1 MTAIEAAVRVMESEG
16 IDLAFGVPG
25 AAILPLYEALKRSAI
40 RHVLVRHEEGG
51 THSAEGYSRARSGKI
66 GVCIGTSGPAG
77 TNMVTGLYSAMAD
90 SVPILCI
97 TGQAPRAKLHKED
110 FQAIDVA
117 AITAPVTKWSL
128 TVMEGAQLP
137 WVFRKAF
144 QIMRSDRPGPVHIDL
159 PLDVQREVITYDP
172 DADEPLEVT
181 KPRPGRKAIRKAI
194 DLLQEAERPVIV
206 AGGGVISADASE
218 ILVSFAEVTG
228 TPVIPTLMGWGA
240 IPDDHPL
247 HAGMVGLQ
255 TQHRYGN
262 ATFLD
267 SDFVLGIGN
276 RWANRQTGSLEVFTQ
291 GRTFVHIDIEPTQ
304 IGRVFCPDLGIVSD
318 ARYALEALLTEA
330 YERKAAGDLQ
340 RRDDWVT
347 KVQERKRTMLRRTD
361 FDNVP
366 IKPQRVFREINEAF
380 GDDTQFVTAIG
391 LYQIASGQ
399 FQRINKPRNYLI
411 CGQAGPLGWEV
422 SACIGAKLANP
433 EKEVV
438 GVVGDYS
445 LQFLIEEL
453 AVGAQYKIPF
463 VMILLNNAYLG
474 LIRQAETAYK
484 MDYEVQLSFQNINA
498 PEVGEYGVDH
508 VKAAEAFGCRAIRV
522 FDPLGAPRD
531 RDVAGAR
538 ARRGHHRTDYQH
550 RDGNRDQQD
559 RRVRADPRS
568 AEFRRLPTGAGV
580 DGYERHR
587 IHRSRDHG
595 APDGGSSPEGRAS
608 SVPAYARADAQRADR
623 RRRDRV
629 SVGQSGGPGVG
640 DRDPDGSRHAGRRCR
655 AVRTGRGRR
664 RAFGRE
670 DRRGHELDLADRD
683 EEVRRTDQRARL

>member
-1 MTAIEAAVRVMESEG
+1 MTAAEAAVHVMESEG
-16 IDLAFGVPG
+16 IHLAFGVPG

-51 THSAEGYSRARSGKI
+51 THAAEGYSRARSGNV

-77 TNMVTGLYSAMAD
+77 TNMVTGLYSAIAD

-128 TVMEGAQLP
+128 TVMEGAQVP

-144 QIMRSDRPGPVHIDL
+144 QVMRSGRPGPVHIDL
-159 PLDVQREVITYDP
+159 PLDVQREMISYDP
-172 DADEPLEVT
+172 DVDEPLEVT
-181 KPRPGRKAIRKAI
+181 KPRPSGKAIRKAV
-194 DLLQEAERPVIV
+194 DMLFAAERPVII
-206 AGGGVISADASE
+206 AGGGVIAAE
-218 ILVSFAEVTG
+218 ACEKLVSFAEVTG

-262 ATFLD
+262 ATFLE

-291 GRTFVHIDIEPTQ
+291 GRTFVHIDVEPTQ
-304 IGRVFCPDLGIVSD
+304 IGRVFCPDLGIVAD
-318 ARYALEALLTEA
+318 AGYALDALITEA

-340 RRDDWVT
+340 HREAWLT

-361 FDNVP
+361 FDDVP
-366 IKPQRVFREINEAF
+366 IKPQRVFREINAAF

-399 FQRINKPRNYLI
+399 FQKINKPRNYLI
-411 CGQAGPLGWEV
+411 CGQAGPLGGEI

-433 EKEVV
+433 EREVV
-438 GVVGDYS
+438 GIVGDYS
-445 LQFLIEEL
+445 LQFLIEEF
-453 AVGAQYKIPF
+453 AVGAQYKVPF

-474 LIRQAETAYK
+474 LIRQAEMGYK
-484 MDYEVQLSFQNINA
+484 MDYEVQLSFRNINA
-498 PEVGEYGVDH
+498 PEIGEYGVDH
-508 VKAAEAFGCRAIRV
+508 VKAAESFGCRAIRV
-522 FDPLGAPRD
+522 FDPNKIAE
-531 RDVAGAR
+531 AIAW
-538 ARRGHHRTDYQH
+538 ARREAEATQVPVLVEVITE
-550 RDGNRDQQD
+550 
-559 RRVRADPRS
+559 RVTNIAMGSEINKIVEFEPIVDLPSPAD
-568 AEFRRLPTGAGV
+568 LQ
-580 DGYERHR
+580 
-587 IHRSRDHG
+587 
-595 APDGGSSPEGRAS
+595 PEL
-608 SVPAYARADAQRADR
+608 V
-623 RRRDRV
+623 
-629 SVGQSGGPGVG
+629 
-640 DRDPDGSRHAGRRCR
+640 
-655 AVRTGRGRR
+655 
-664 RAFGRE
+664 
-670 DRRGHELDLADRD
+670 
-683 EEVRRTDQRARL
+683 